1 MKKLLSVILA
11 VSLMMS
17 LFCMVPASAEMINT
31 WPYYFED
38 FEDGANSMQSAVAAT
53 IVEGGA
59 DGSQYAGQYTVP
71 ATSAGRDLKI
81 IAGSTNLVIRT
92 GDTFKA
98 TADIKLSKA
107 ITPSA
112 GQFYLHY
119 TAANNSPNFT
129 ANGFLNV
136 GGGYPAWRFDN
147 TSTDWQKVSF
157 EKVYT
162 GLDVCLDGSMGV
174 TFKVPGDTTGG
185 EYSITLDNVEIQV
198 IKDTAMDSAPTTRV
212 IYENDFSSAMTG
224 ITYTGTTASGSGL
237 SLVTPADAETN
248 GTGQVL
254 QMTDANTAGHVKFD
268 INIGDTLDY
277 NKYYLITY
285 KARTVEAYDNSTG
298 TPVAFGTNPGSK
310 HRWTLTGNYF
320 WELNAMKNDNAWQDC
335 ALVLHMTNEEGGTFD
350 DGVITMQWWI
360 KYQGSGSDTGIYQF
374 DDIVVRE
381 VGGIYNGNFDDVKT
395 FTNGY
400 YKEVNNSNVNNGGAY
415 APTFAANW
423 TSTNGHITVQNGSYH
438 TAPSMGTMYFKS
450 IDGTAQHTKAAYLT
464 AGERYK
470 FSGWL
475 RPCAMNSAGTLEIG
489 VNYTYTD
496 ETAANSVVLTTAAT
510 SSSKSTV
517 YKEYTA
523 EFTAPANMATAEL
536 YVKHIDTVGEDQNID
551 RLSTSSANLA
561 YYTDDWGFEKLP
573 SANIP
578 VVTASATTSGDGIV
592 AVAKSFTAPAG
603 VTDASVIKLTA
614 TKNGVK
620 SYIAS
625 TKGAAITVPESYW
638 TGYTLA
644 AEITPIGSNGYIGKV
659 VTIEVPA
666 VPVVVETTFTATA
679 ADGATLT
686 AAEATEGLVIWVAY
700 DVNGKMLDWSSA
712 PMSVTAGGT
721 QTVAVPLDFDAT
733 GAAEVKV
740 MLWADMVACKPLA
753 DHVAY

>member
-11 VSLMMS
+11 VSLIMS
-17 LFCMVPASAEMINT
+17 LFCVVPASAEMINT

-71 ATSAGRDLKI
+71 ATSSGRDLKI
-81 IAGSTNLVIRT
+81 LVGSTNLVIRT

-129 ANGFLNV
+129 VNGFLNV
-136 GGGYPAWRFDN
+136 GGGYPAWSFDN

-162 GLDVCLDGSMGV
+162 GLDVCLDGSMGL
-174 TFKVPGDTTGG
+174 TYKVPGDTEGG

-198 IKDTAMDSAPTTRV
+198 IKDTDMDSSPTTRV

-224 ITYTGTTASGSGL
+224 ITYTGTTAEGSGL

-254 QMTDANTAGHVKFD
+254 QMTDANTAGHVKFNL
-268 INIGDTLDY
+268 NIGETLDY

-298 TPVAFGTNPGSK
+298 TPVAFGSNPGSK
-310 HRWTLTGNYF
+310 HRWTIVGNYY

-350 DGVITMQWWI
+350 DGNITMQWWI
-360 KYQGSGSDTGIYQF
+360 KYQGTGSDTGIYQF

-381 VGGIYNGNFDDVKT
+381 VGGIYNGNFDDPVT

-400 YKEVNNSNVNNGGAY
+400 YKEVNNSNVNNGGA
-415 APTFAANW
+415 AALTFEKDW
-423 TSTNGHITVQNGSYH
+423 TSTNGHITVQKGSYH
-438 TAPSMGTMYFKS
+438 TAPAMGTLYFKA

-496 ETAANSVVLTTAAT
+496 GTAANSVVLTTAAT
-510 SSSKSTV
+510 KSATSTV

-523 EFTAPANMATAEL
+523 EFTTPANMATAEL
-536 YVKHIDTVGEDQNID
+536 YVKHIDTVGEGQNID

-578 VVTASATTSGDGIV
+578 VVTASATTAAGGIV
-592 AVAKSFTAPAG
+592 TVAKTFTAPAG

-614 TKNGVK
+614 TKGGVK

-625 TKGAAITVPESYW
+625 TKGTVISVPEAYQ

-644 AEITPIGSNGYIGKV
+644 AEITPVGSNGYIGKV
-659 VTIEVPA
+659 VTIDVPA
-666 VPVVVETTFTATA
+666 VPVVVGTTFTATA

-686 AAEATEGLVIWVAY
+686 SDAAMEGLVIWAAY

-712 PMSVTAGGT
+712 PIEVTAGGT
-721 QTVAVPLDFDAT
+721 ANVPVPVDFDAT
-733 GAAEVKV
+733 GATEVKV
-740 MLWADMVACKPLA
+740 MIWADMIKCVPLV
-753 DHVAY
+753 DVVSY